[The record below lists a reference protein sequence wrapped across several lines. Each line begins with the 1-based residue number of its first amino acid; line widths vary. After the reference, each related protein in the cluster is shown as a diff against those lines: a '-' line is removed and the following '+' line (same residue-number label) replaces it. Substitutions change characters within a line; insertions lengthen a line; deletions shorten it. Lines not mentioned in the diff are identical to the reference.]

1 MSKDHDTEQR
11 RGQPLGRCNDFLYGT
26 ANADTIAT
34 NMEAHIRQ
42 LAGAG
47 ARTLVVPNL
56 PPLEDTP
63 EIQSRSA
70 SQQTTIRNEVI
81 DYNNQLANIII
92 SLQAELG
99 ITIHTVDAWTI
110 FGDITTNKEA
120 LGLTNVQDAACSG
133 EPRFCHF
140 HLQQRQQHR
149 CKR

>member
-1 MSKDHDTEQR
+1 MVSLWA
-11 RGQPLGRCNDFLYGT
+11 GGNDFLYGT
-26 ANADTIAT
+26 ANADTIAA

-92 SLQAELG
+92 SRAELS

-110 FGDITTNKEA
+110 FETSRPTRKPSA
-120 LGLTNVQDAACSG
+120 
-133 EPRFCHF
+133 
-140 HLQQRQQHR
+140 
-149 CKR
+149 